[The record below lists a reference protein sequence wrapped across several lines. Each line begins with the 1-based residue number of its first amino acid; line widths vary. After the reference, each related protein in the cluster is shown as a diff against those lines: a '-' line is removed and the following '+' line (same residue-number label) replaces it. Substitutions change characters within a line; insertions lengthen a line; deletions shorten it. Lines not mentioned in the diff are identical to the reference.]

1 MANIIGGVKI
11 TGFISPTDTLDTY
24 PVIDPIYGI
33 DGLRS
38 LSAATEMNNI
48 STGRRREGMLVY
60 LQDEKL
66 YYKLLAAP
74 WTGTIND
81 WEVFNSGNASNFT
94 GGTVSGATNF
104 TGGLTANTLSATTY
118 LGLPQDVFTSG
129 LTFNNGTYDLT
140 IKRNDGVNL
149 TTNLGIL
156 SSDMTITGGTYN
168 SGNGSATFTNNSGG
182 TFTVTGFLTGYT
194 DTYVTGGTYNSST
207 GVLVL
212 NRNNGIPVPDIT
224 GFSTGGT
231 STSSSFTGGTVSGA
245 TTFTGGLTANI
256 FSATTY
262 QNLPISGLTAG
273 SNIGLTNYNGNY
285 TISFTGGAV
294 SSATNFTSGLSANT
308 FSATS
313 INIATPTLNTGSTQ
327 TLVRNTSTGA
337 INYKDTTDYISQMPA
352 NTIKANNL
360 STTSTS
366 FDITRDSFALMM
378 ANKTNVG
385 GTGVLTGITTTNIQT
400 IRLSAS
406 TILGI
411 GSIAN
416 GVDGKTVR
424 IFNDTT
430 SAITVY
436 NEYLT
441 EGTLANRIY
450 TGGQN
455 IILSN
460 LKFSEFTYDSNDS
473 RWILSS
479 IDGNTFIPS
488 FSGTSTRAVTSDS
501 NGLISATY
509 SVVNPILSIQY
520 SSGTAITSASKT
532 SIWDLNLGS
541 LIIPTGY
548 INRLGGKIFAKHTHN
563 LTTGTLPGNITFD
576 LDWTGTTLFSS
587 SALSLTALTG
597 SITGGTV
604 ETEVAVTTSTIGS
617 SGVLVGYFKAVFFS
631 STGFIVNTYQK
642 SFITTSNPNLTSD
655 QILKLSITFGTGSVN
670 SWVTREG
677 HITLL
682 N

>member
-1 MANIIGGVKI
+1 
-11 TGFISPTDTLDTY
+11 
-24 PVIDPIYGI
+24 
-33 DGLRS
+33 
-38 LSAATEMNNI
+38 
-48 STGRRREGMLVY
+48 
-60 LQDEKL
+60 
-66 YYKLLAAP
+66 
-74 WTGTIND
+74 
-81 WEVFNSGNASNFT
+81 
-94 GGTVSGATNF
+94 
-104 TGGLTANTLSATTY
+104 
-118 LGLPQDVFTSG
+118 
-129 LTFNNGTYDLT
+129 
-140 IKRNDGVNL
+140 
-149 TTNLGIL
+149 
-156 SSDMTITGGTYN
+156 
-168 SGNGSATFTNNSGG
+168 
-182 TFTVTGFLTGYT
+182 
-194 DTYVTGGTYNSST
+194 
-207 GVLVL
+207 
-212 NRNNGIPVPDIT
+212 
-224 GFSTGGT
+224 
-231 STSSSFTGGTVSGA
+231 
-245 TTFTGGLTANI
+245 
-256 FSATTY
+256 
-262 QNLPISGLTAG
+262 
-273 SNIGLTNYNGNY
+273 
-285 TISFTGGAV
+285 
-294 SSATNFTSGLSANT
+294 
-308 FSATS
+308 
-313 INIATPTLNTGSTQ
+313 
-327 TLVRNTSTGA
+327 
-337 INYKDTTDYISQMPA
+337 
-352 NTIKANNL
+352 
-360 STTSTS
+360 
-366 FDITRDSFALMM
+366 M

-441 EGTLANRIY
+441 EPTAANRIY

-541 LIIPTGY
+541 LTIPTGY
-548 INRLGGKIFAKHTHN
+548 INRLGSKIFAKHTHN
-563 LTTGTLPGNITFD
+563 LTTGSSPGNITFD
-576 LDWTGTTLFSS
+576 LDWASTNLFSS

-617 SGVLVGYFKAVFFS
+617 SGMLVGYLKAAFFS
-631 STGFIVNTYQK
+631 STGLIVNTYQK